1 MQDRS
6 LSLKLDKSLVKCLL
20 GIKKLSLSI
29 RRSENVLI
37 DSKNIRNHKECQN
50 IFPKKLRFGEVV

>member
-6 LSLKLDKSLVKCLL
+6 LSLKLNKSLVKYLL

-37 DSKNIRNHKECQN
+37 DSKNIRNHKKCQN
-50 IFPKKLRFGEVV
+50 IFPKKLRFGETK

>member
-6 LSLKLDKSLVKCLL
+6 LSLKLNKPLVKYLL

-50 IFPKKLRFGEVV
+50 IFPKKLRFGETK